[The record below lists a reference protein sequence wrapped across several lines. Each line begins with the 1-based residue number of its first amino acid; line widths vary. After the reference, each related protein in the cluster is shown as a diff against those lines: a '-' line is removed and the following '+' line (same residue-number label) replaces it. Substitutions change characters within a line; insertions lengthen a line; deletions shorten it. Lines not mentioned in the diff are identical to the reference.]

1 MASTVIPIWPGS
13 ASFAQVSASYYGTGT
28 WPPPTPFGFYDND
41 PQFQT
46 DANKVSNFC
55 ALHLGYPIEN
65 IELQEINF
73 FAAFEEAVTVYGN
86 ELYAF
91 QLRDNY
97 LSLEG
102 ASDRIDVNNSV
113 FTPTMATIVRLSQQY
128 GEEAGAGGN
137 VTWYKGRLALVPG
150 QQRYDLTK
158 WAEDEG
164 IVGGI
169 EIKNVWYQP
178 PPAINQLYSPYM
190 LGQGGGA
197 GLGGVPAAGVYGFG
211 YGYAN
216 YLMMP
221 TSYTMQNIQAIEMQN
236 TVTLSN
242 YSFNI
247 VNNIISVFP
256 VPGTGFAGDGFGGEY
271 DLYYGQYLVFDF
283 IKVQDRIDAAFA
295 NGTNKITNTSDAP
308 YLNPTYSKINS
319 IGRSWIFEY
328 TLAKAKEILGLVRN
342 KYSTIP
348 IPGSEVTLNGDGL
361 VTQGVA
367 DQEALITRLREYF
380 DQTSRQALL
389 ERRQAESV
397 ARVEEIKQVPMT
409 IYIG

>member
-1 MASTVIPIWPGS
+1 MANIPIWPGS
-13 ASFAQVSASYYGTGT
+13 SSFAQVSASYYGTPSV
-28 WPPPTPFGFYDND
+28 WPPPTPFGFYDD
-41 PQFQT
+41 DSQFQT
-46 DANKVSNFC
+46 DANKVANFC
-55 ALHLGYPIEN
+55 ALRLGYPIEN
-65 IELQEINF
+65 VELQDINF
-73 FAAFEEAVTVYGN
+73 WAGFEEATTVYGN

-91 QLRDNY
+91 QTRDNY

-102 ASDRIDVNNSV
+102 APISVDVNDDV
-113 FTPTMATIVRLSQQY
+113 ITPTFSSIVRLSQQY

-137 VTWYKGRLALVPG
+137 VTWFKGRLSLTPG
-150 QQRYDLTK
+150 QQSYDLSK

-169 EIKNVWYQP
+169 EIKNVFYQP
-178 PPAINQLYSPYM
+178 PPAINQLYSTALM
-190 LGQGGGA
+190 TGQG
-197 GLGGVPAAGVYGFG
+197 GLGGVPPAGIYGFG

-221 TSYTMQNIQAIEMQN
+221 TSFTMQNIQAIEMQN

-242 YSFNI
+242 YTFNI

-256 VPGTGFAGDGFGGEY
+256 VPGTGFAGADFDGGE
-271 DLYYGQYLVFDF
+271 DLYYGEFLVFDF
-283 IKVQDRIDAAFA
+283 IKIQDRLDAAFA
-295 NGTNKITNTSDAP
+295 NGTNKISNTSNVP
-308 YLNPTYSKINS
+308 YINPTYSKINS
-319 IGRSWIFEY
+319 IGRAWIFEY
-328 TLAKAKEILGLVRN
+328 TLAKAKEVLGLVRN

-348 IPGSEVTLNGDGL
+348 IPGSDVTLNGDNL
-361 VTQGVA
+361 VSSSATEK
-367 DQEALITRLREYF
+367 EALITRLREYF

-397 ARVEEIKQVPMT
+397 ARVAEISQVPMT

>member
-13 ASFAQVSASYYGTGT
+13 ASFAAVSASYYGTGT

-41 PQFQT
+41 PEFKT

-102 ASDRIDVNNSV
+102 ASDRIDVNNSI

-137 VTWYKGRLALVPG
+137 VTWYKGQLVLHPGVQDYDLAL
-150 QQRYDLTK
+150 
-158 WAEDEG
+158 WAEENG

-169 EIKNVWYQP
+169 EIKNVFYQP
-178 PPAINQLYSPYM
+178 PPAVSQMYAPM
-190 LGQGGGA
+190 LGTGVGN
-197 GLGGVPAAGVYGFG
+197 GLGGVPAAGVYGMG
-211 YGYAN
+211 YGYSN

-221 TSYTMQNIQAIEMQN
+221 TSFTMQNIQAIEMNN

-242 YSFNI
+242 YTFNI

-256 VPGTGFAGDGFGGEY
+256 IPGTGDFDLGIDDGGG
-271 DLYYGQYLVFDF
+271 LGYGHYLVFDF
-283 IKVQDRIDAAFA
+283 IKIQDRVDAAFA
-295 NGTNKITNTSDAP
+295 DGTNKISNTSNVP
-308 YLNPTYSKINS
+308 YLNPTYSQINS

-328 TLAKAKEILGLVRN
+328 TLAKAKEVLGLVRN
-342 KYSTIP
+342 KYASVP
-348 IPGSEVTLNGDGL
+348 IPGAEVTLNGDSL
-361 VTQGVA
+361 VASAETEK
-367 DQEALITRLREYF
+367 EALITRLREYF
-380 DQTSRQALL
+380 DQTSRQSLL
-389 ERRQAESV
+389 ERRAAESV
-397 ARVEEIKQVPMT
+397 ARVAEINNVPMT
-409 IYIG
+409 IFIG